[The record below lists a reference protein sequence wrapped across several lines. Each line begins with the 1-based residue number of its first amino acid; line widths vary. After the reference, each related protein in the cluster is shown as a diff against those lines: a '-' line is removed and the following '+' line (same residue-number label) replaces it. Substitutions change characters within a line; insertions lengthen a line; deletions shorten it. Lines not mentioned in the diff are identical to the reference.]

1 MSHPS
6 DATAGARAR
15 RQRRRLAVAMTVG
28 ATLAVLRFR
37 FMLAVVQGE
46 SMLPTLAPDDLLVI
60 DTRAYVRS
68 APQRGDLVIAR
79 WGDELLVKR
88 IVGLPGEMV
97 ELRAGRVWIND
108 RPLQETHPLL
118 EGNLRLGKGRLRPNH
133 YALLGDNRTVSDLL
147 PLHAVVPR
155 ERILGKVVAVIPL
168 RPRAAP
174 TGTPCASNG
183 HALEQPMIDLMKGCR
198 AAEISAVRSP
208 ERIQMAPS

>member
-1 MSHPS
+1 
-6 DATAGARAR
+6 
-15 RQRRRLAVAMTVG
+15 MTVG

-174 TGTPCASNG
+174 TGTPCAGRVMATPVGASRSASTWAVAWPSTVAG
-183 HALEQPMIDLMKGCR
+183 R
-198 AAEISAVRSP
+198 ARITSSTPPSA
-208 ERIQMAPS
+208 